1 MRILFKSIL
10 LLLTMLCG
18 AVLPT
23 FAWQSSNPF
32 DLTPRLQQ
40 PDKQPI
46 TNEVLDTGNPFD
58 LIAAPPSAPRRER
71 PVISPVRKS
80 VSEAGKR
87 SLFLF
92 SAVMTVLVSLT
103 LLTTLFRGFFSR
115 SWQAFINENMLNQ
128 FFREREG
135 VGGLSYFFLY
145 GFFFVNVGL
154 FVWFILDYFQINIR
168 LINNHFVLWLCC
180 TFGVMGLF
188 LAKHLLLS
196 IIGLIFPIQKET
208 AFYSFVIMIFSII
221 IGLLLV
227 PVNLGLAY
235 GPASTREGLLY
246 GALLAIG
253 LIYLYR
259 VLRGLI
265 IANRFLLFHKFH
277 FLLYICSVEI
287 APVMILVKLL
297 RNEI

>member
-1 MRILFKSIL
+1 M
-10 LLLTMLCG
+10 
-18 AVLPT
+18 PT
-23 FAWQSSNPF
+23 FAWQSINPF

-40 PDKQPI
+40 PDKQSI
-46 TNEVLDTGNPFD
+46 TLETLDTGNPFD

-71 PVISPVRKS
+71 PAVISPARKS
-80 VSEAGKR
+80 ISDASKR
-87 SLFLF
+87 SRFVF
-92 SAVMTVLVSLT
+92 GAVMTVLVSLT

-135 VGGLSYFFLY
+135 VGGLPYFFLY

-154 FVWFILDYFQINIR
+154 FAWFTLDYFHINIR
-168 LINNHFVLWLCC
+168 LSDNHFVLWLCY
-180 TFGVMGLF
+180 TFGFMGLF

-196 IIGLIFPIQKET
+196 VVGLIFPIQKET

-221 IGLLLV
+221 IGLLFV
-227 PVNLGLAY
+227 PVNLALAY
-235 GPASTREGLLY
+235 GPASIRQGLLY
-246 GALLAIG
+246 GTLLAIG